1 VRAAVAGAKDSR
13 IENGMSNRMVTFKIT
28 DLPLAE
34 ATCQFFL
41 DKRLRVVS
49 RSGLHRTEASLIERA
64 VTVATSPAHVLV
76 TGSRTGV
83 LAMVLARQWPEARV
97 RGHALDIHHAKAM
110 ERNLAGNQVRGVAVD
125 CTPFIPQ
132 GPHDLAFF
140 SGTETTTTAEL
151 MLDQL
156 EDLHEQLA
164 PGGVC
169 WLAYEGNTGTWLR
182 QIRQLFGN
190 ITIVTDQRGFFCV
203 MAKKTRPLEK
213 RRVFRA
219 AFTASVP
226 GLDAIP
232 LMSLP
237 GVFSHRRPDAG
248 GLALAEVAVKE
259 LSTWSNPTLQMLD
272 MGCGCGLVGILL
284 ARANPDATVTFVDSH
299 SRAIEATRQNLDA
312 LGMKPHPLVLSDS
325 GLDKGAFDLVVG
337 NPPYYSDFRIAEL
350 FVLTAFHVLKP
361 GGAGML
367 VAKSA
372 PGLERCIQT
381 RFSETMIIPRR
392 GYSVIRFV
400 KPSK

>member
-1 VRAAVAGAKDSR
+1 
-13 IENGMSNRMVTFKIT
+13 MVTFKIT
-28 DLPLAE
+28 DLPPAE
-34 ATCQFFL
+34 STCQFFL

-64 VTVATSPAHVLV
+64 ATVTTSPGQVLV
-76 TGSRTGV
+76 AGSRTGV
-83 LAMVLARQWPEARV
+83 LAMVLAMQWPGARV
-97 RGHALDIHHAKAM
+97 RSHALDIHHARAIG
-110 ERNLAGNQVRGVAVD
+110 RNLACNDVRGVAVD
-125 CTPFIPQ
+125 CSAFIPP
-132 GPHDLAFF
+132 GPYDLAFF

-169 WLAYEGNTGTWLR
+169 WMAYEGNPGTWLR
-182 QIRQLFGN
+182 QIRQIFGN
-190 ITIVTDQRGFFCV
+190 IAIATDQRGFFCV
-203 MAKKTRPLEK
+203 MARKTRPLET

-219 AFTASVP
+219 EFTASVP
-226 GLDAIP
+226 GMEAIT

-259 LSTWSNPTLQMLD
+259 QPSRSNPTSRILD

-284 ARANPDATVTFVDSH
+284 ARANPAATVTFVDSH

-312 LGMKPHPLVLSDS
+312 LGMTQHQLVLSDS
-325 GLDKGAFDLVVG
+325 GLEKGAFDLVVG

-350 FVLTAFHVLKP
+350 FVVTACKVLKP
-361 GGAGML
+361 GGTGML

-372 PGLERCIQT
+372 PGLDRCIKT
-381 RFSETMIIPRR
+381 RFAETTIIPRR

-400 KPSK
+400 KSALRRL